1 MTNALELFASRFS
14 PPRGKDGE
22 ELSVCIP
29 SLTGA
34 ADAFLALTLA
44 TANGQ
49 DARSTGVVDRSNG
62 QDARSTGG
70 VLAITPGLPDAD
82 RLADDLRLLTA
93 KPSIF
98 NRQSSIFNRQPSIVN
113 RQSSIFNR
121 QSSTVSQLAYA
132 TRILEFPPK
141 LDDDKS
147 TLGARLKTIAALKA
161 WSLNP
166 YPCVV
171 VASFPALATPIPTGT
186 EPFRLSSIGS
196 VGAIGLGTLVGKLSE
211 FGYER
216 LPQVEKEGDF
226 SVRGGIVDLWS
237 PGEEFPVR
245 AEFFGDDLES
255 LRTFNPATQ
264 TSIERIDTAEILPV
278 SDLSSVSGLKSSD
291 GREDGRRETGDERPR
306 EDGRRETRD
315 ERSLFDLLPKGSKI
329 LALEHNS
336 YNLSSLHLSPSPS
349 PSPFPV
355 IFTGDPAPS
364 GVPTYDFQT
373 APLPGFA
380 ELGADEAHHPELF
393 DAARKRLEQHI
404 AAAEK
409 RGDLVLKLDDLSGG
423 FELAQWNGRPGW
435 ANGQDAR
442 STSAGLGE
450 GWANGQD
457 ARSTRVGL
465 GEGRA
470 NGQDARSTRV
480 GLGEGWANGQD
491 ARSTNLLVVTK
502 SDRVFAKRTHRRN
515 SSLFTHHSS
524 LFSGPRLSDFDDIEP
539 GEYVVHIDYGVGRY
553 VGSSEIVVDG
563 RRSEVFTIEY
573 ADGGKLHVPAA
584 HAHLLSRYVG
594 VKGETVHLHRL
605 DGKRWEK
612 DKKDAQKA
620 VTDLASA
627 LLETQAR
634 RETVPGFAYDVD
646 CDGVEAFDA
655 AFPYE
660 ETPDQISAIAAVRKD
675 LAARKPMDRLICGDA
690 GYGKTEVAMRAAFI
704 AAMNGKQVAV
714 LAPTTVLAEQHFET
728 FTARFDG
735 TPIRIE
741 SCSRFQTAGTHAG
754 TFRRLAT
761 GACDIVI
768 GTHAILSPK
777 ICFHDLGLI
786 IIDEEQRFGVRHKEW
801 LKRLRA
807 TADVLTLSATPIPRT
822 LYLSMTGARDLSLLR
837 SPPRERVAVETRIV
851 RDSDEVIRAAIEAE
865 LARGGL
871 VFFLHNRVADI
882 GKVEK
887 RLKEL
892 FETTSVQQQVNP
904 RIVVAHGQMDSATL
918 ARKMRDFERGEYDIL
933 LSTTIVE
940 SGIDIPRA
948 NTILVDR
955 ADTFGMADLYQLR
968 GRVGRSSKQGRAYFL
983 LPPSGLVDA
992 EARERLDA
1000 LKRHG
1005 GLGSGF
1011 NLAVRDLE
1019 LRGAGNLL
1027 GSQQSGHIAAV
1038 GFSLYCQLL
1047 QRTIALMKGEK
1058 VKPVVDVKLN
1068 LDFANPRLPYE
1079 YIEEDVQ
1086 RLSLMKRFAEAQDVR
1101 IVKALADEM
1110 KDRFGPLPPEAK
1122 EFVRIAELRVACA
1135 HAQLEHVDVKE
1146 TRAVFYKT
1154 GSRDVFRVVDLR
1166 GRTSERKLA
1175 ELMSALRQLSN

>member
-1 MTNALELFASRFS
+1 MTDALTAFASHFS
-14 PPRGKDGE
+14 PPGSVPSGA
-22 ELSVCIP
+22 LSFCIP
-29 SLTGA
+29 SLTGS

-44 TANGQ
+44 TGRGLGDNRRQATSDNGK
-49 DARSTGVVDRSNG
+49 AVLVV
-62 QDARSTGG
+62 
-70 VLAITPGLPDAD
+70 TPGLPDAD
-82 RLADDLRLLTA
+82 RLVDDLRILTGD
-93 KPSIF
+93 KKLGTDPF
-98 NRQSSIFNRQPSIVN
+98 
-113 RQSSIFNR
+113 
-121 QSSTVSQLAYA
+121 A
-132 TRILEFPPK
+132 TRVLEFPPP
-141 LDDDKS
+141 LGGDKS
-147 TLGARLKTIAALKA
+147 ALGTRLKTIAALKA
-161 WSLNP
+161 WSLCP
-166 YPCVV
+166 YPCVI
-171 VASFPALATPIPTGT
+171 VAAFPSLSCPIA
-186 EPFRLSSIGS
+186 
-196 VGAIGLGTLVGKLSE
+196 VGAEPLRLEMGDRQRTTPGSRQETDDNRQTTNGSPLNFSGLCAKLAA

-216 LPQVEKEGDF
+216 LPQVEKEGDC
-226 SVRGGIVDLWS
+226 SVRGGIVDMWS
-237 PGEEFPVR
+237 PGDEFPVR

-264 TSIERIDTAEILPV
+264 TSIERIDSCEVLPV
-278 SDLSSVSGLKSSD
+278 
-291 GREDGRRETGDERPR
+291 RERNDEETTNDRRQTTAG
-306 EDGRRETRD
+306 T
-315 ERSLFDLLPKGSKI
+315 LLDLLPPNSTI

-336 YNLSSLHLSPSPS
+336 YNLSNLSNSS
-349 PSPFPV
+349 NLSNLSTL
-355 IFTGDPAPS
+355 IFTGDPAPA
-364 GVPTYDFQT
+364 GVLTYDFQT
-373 APLPGFA
+373 VALPGFA

-393 DAARKRLEQHI
+393 DAARKRLDQHL

-409 RGDLVLKLDDLSGG
+409 RGAHILRLDDLSGG
-423 FELAQWNGRPGW
+423 FEIG
-435 ANGQDAR
+435 
-442 STSAGLGE
+442 
-450 GWANGQD
+450 
-457 ARSTRVGL
+457 
-465 GEGRA
+465 
-470 NGQDARSTRV
+470 
-480 GLGEGWANGQD
+480 
-491 ARSTNLLVVTK
+491 NLLVVTK
-502 SDRVFAKRTHRRN
+502 ADRVFAKRKTHVRTN
-515 SSLFTHHSS
+515 AAIGQ
-524 LFSGPRLSDFDDIEP
+524 GPRLSDFDDLEP
-539 GEYVVHIDYGVGRY
+539 GEYVVHVDYGVGRY

-594 VKGETVHLHRL
+594 VKGEAVRLHRL

-620 VTDLASA
+620 VTDLAAA
-627 LLETQAR
+627 LLETQAK
-634 RETVPGFAYDVD
+634 REMVPGFAYDVK
-646 CDGVEAFDA
+646 CDGREAFDA

-660 ETPDQISAIAAVRKD
+660 ETPDQVSAIAAVEQD
-675 LAARKPMDRLICGDA
+675 LAAHKPMDRLICGDA

-728 FTARFDG
+728 FTSRFDG

-741 SCSRFQTAGTHAG
+741 SCSRFQTTGTHAG
-754 TFRRLAT
+754 TFQRLAT

-768 GTHAILSPK
+768 GTHAILSSK
-777 ICFHDLGLI
+777 ICFRDLGLI
-786 IIDEEQRFGVRHKEW
+786 IIDEEQRFGVRHKEF

-851 RDSDEVIRAAIEAE
+851 RDSDEIIRTAIESE
-865 LARGGL
+865 ILRGGQ
-871 VFFLHNRVADI
+871 VYFLHNRVSDI

-887 RLKEL
+887 RLTAL
-892 FETTSVQQQVNP
+892 FDQVEIKGGGGEKKNSAVHLDSPPPPATIRGKP
-904 RIVVAHGQMDSATL
+904 RIVVAHGQMDSRTL
-918 ARKMRDFERGEYDIL
+918 AKKMRAFERGEYDVL

-948 NTILVDR
+948 NTILIDR

-968 GRVGRSSKQGRAYFL
+968 GRVGRSSKQGYAYFL

-1038 GFSLYCQLL
+1038 GFGLYCQLL
-1047 QRTIALMKGEK
+1047 QRTIALMKGQK
-1058 VKPVVDVKLN
+1058 VKAIVDVKLN

-1086 RLSLMKRFAEAQDVR
+1086 RMSLMKRFAEAQDVR
-1101 IVKALADEM
+1101 IVKALAAEM
-1110 KDRFGPLPPEAK
+1110 RDRFGPLPPEAQ
-1122 EFVRIAELRVACA
+1122 EYVRVAELRVLCA
-1135 HAQLEHVDVKE
+1135 NAGIEHVDVRE
-1146 TRAVFYKT
+1146 TRAVFYKS
-1154 GSRDVFRVVDLR
+1154 GSREVFKVVDLK
-1166 GRTSERKLA
+1166 GTTPERKLS
-1175 ELMSALRQLSN
+1175 ELIRTTRS